1 MNINNIMKRKAV
13 MKDRIY
19 IYQTMAEVQAQLNE
33 AEEKREKVDKFILNI
48 ATVAAYIA
56 MAVSAV
62 GFPMFLA
69 AMM

>member
-1 MNINNIMKRKAV
+1 MNIKNIMKRKAV

-19 IYQTMAEVQAQLNE
+19 IYQTMAEAQAQLQE
-33 AEEKREKVDKFILNI
+33 AEEKREKIDNLILNI
-48 ATVAAYIA
+48 STAAAYIA
-56 MAVSAV
+56 LAVSAI